1 MVQEKSGRLNYS
13 CGAEKRTVALC
24 IYVCSKYVV
33 GGGYL
38 VEVEGNL

>member
-24 IYVCSKYVV
+24 IGMYAQA
-33 GGGYL
+33 
-38 VEVEGNL
+38 